1 MSDAVHAPAP
11 ASPARSA
18 PPATGRRRGIPT
30 RTPHQVPGRGR
41 MGGPLTGIPWALPAV
56 LLVGVLLVYPFFRSV
71 YGSLFEDNGFTSSFT
86 GLDNYTRLADD
97 PIFGRSLL
105 NTVMWVAG
113 TLLLPVAAGLA
124 IAVATHRMRFGRL
137 AQLVIVLPYAISG
150 AATAVLWKF
159 ILTTDGAL
167 NEVLRAVG
175 LDSLAQGW
183 LLEWPQNTL
192 SMIVA
197 STWQATGLNVVLFAI
212 GLNAIPRDTVEAAEL
227 DGAGGWRMFRHITL
241 PQLRAVSVVVVGMAI
256 VNSLK
261 AFDMIWVLTQGGPAR
276 SSETLAL
283 TMYREAFRLFHVGYG
298 SAIALVLSVIVVASS
313 WMYLRRQMPGTSAP
327 KS

>member
-1 MSDAVHAPAP
+1 MTDTASVPPA
-11 ASPARSA
+11 AGLTKA
-18 PPATGRRRGIPT
+18 PPVRRRIPT
-30 RTPHQVPGRGR
+30 RTPHQAKGRARGGGR
-41 MGGPLTGIPWALPAV
+41 LGGPLSGLPWALPAL

-71 YGSLFEDNGFTSSFT
+71 YGSLFEDNGFTSHYT
-86 GLDNYTRLADD
+86 GLDNYVRLAED

-113 TLLLPVAAGLA
+113 TLLLPVVAGLA
-124 IAVATHRMRFGRL
+124 IAVATHRMRLGRI
-137 AQLVIVLPYAISG
+137 AQLVVVLPCAISG

-159 ILTTDGAL
+159 ILTSEGSL
-167 NEVLRAVG
+167 NQVLQGLG
-175 LDSLAQGW
+175 LDSLVRPW

-212 GLNAIPRDTVEAAEL
+212 GLSAIPRETVEAAEL
-227 DGAGGWRMFRHITL
+227 DGATGWRMFRHITL
-241 PQLRAVSVVVVGMAI
+241 PQLRSVSVVVIGMAI

-283 TMYREAFRLFHVGYG
+283 TMYRESFRLFHVGYG
-298 SAIALVLSVIVVASS
+298 SAVALVLSVIVVASS
-313 WMYLRRQMPGTSAP
+313 WMYLRRQMPETSP
-327 KS
+327 R

>member
-1 MSDAVHAPAP
+1 MTDTASVPPA
-11 ASPARSA
+11 AGLTKA
-18 PPATGRRRGIPT
+18 PPVRRRIPT
-30 RTPHQVPGRGR
+30 RTPHQAKGRARAGGR
-41 MGGPLTGIPWALPAV
+41 LGGPLSGLPWALPAL

-71 YGSLFEDNGFTSSFT
+71 YGSLFEDNGFTSHYT
-86 GLDNYTRLADD
+86 GLDNYVRLAED

-113 TLLLPVAAGLA
+113 TLLLPVVAGLA
-124 IAVATHRMRFGRL
+124 IAVATHRMRFGRI
-137 AQLVIVLPYAISG
+137 AQLVVVLPCAISG

-159 ILTTDGAL
+159 ILTSEGSL
-167 NEVLRAVG
+167 NQVLQGLG
-175 LDSLAQGW
+175 LDSLVRPW

-212 GLNAIPRDTVEAAEL
+212 GLSAIPRETVEAAEL
-227 DGAGGWRMFRHITL
+227 DGATGWRMFRHITL
-241 PQLRAVSVVVVGMAI
+241 PQLRSVSVVVIGMAI

-283 TMYREAFRLFHVGYG
+283 TMYRESFRLFHVGYG
-298 SAIALVLSVIVVASS
+298 SAVALVLSAIVVASS
-313 WMYLRRQMPGTSAP
+313 WMYLRRQMPETSP
-327 KS
+327 R

>member
-1 MSDAVHAPAP
+1 M
-11 ASPARSA
+11 
-18 PPATGRRRGIPT
+18 
-30 RTPHQVPGRGR
+30 
-41 MGGPLTGIPWALPAV
+41 
-56 LLVGVLLVYPFFRSV
+56 LLVYPFFRSV
-71 YGSLFEDNGFTSSFT
+71 YGSLFEDNGFTSHYT
-86 GLDNYTRLADD
+86 GLDNYVRLAED

-113 TLLLPVAAGLA
+113 TLLLPVVAGLA
-124 IAVATHRMRFGRL
+124 IAVATHRMRFGRI
-137 AQLVIVLPYAISG
+137 AQLVVVLPCAISG

-159 ILTTDGAL
+159 ILTSEGSL
-167 NEVLRAVG
+167 NQVLQGLG
-175 LDSLAQGW
+175 LDSLVRPW

-212 GLNAIPRDTVEAAEL
+212 GLSAIPRETVEAAEL
-227 DGAGGWRMFRHITL
+227 DGATGWRMFRHITL
-241 PQLRAVSVVVVGMAI
+241 PQLRSVSVVVIGMAI

-283 TMYREAFRLFHVGYG
+283 TMYRESFRLFHVGYG
-298 SAIALVLSVIVVASS
+298 SAVALVLSVIVVASS
-313 WMYLRRQMPGTSAP
+313 WMYLRRQMPETSP
-327 KS
+327 R

>member
-1 MSDAVHAPAP
+1 MTDTASVPPA
-11 ASPARSA
+11 AGLTKA
-18 PPATGRRRGIPT
+18 PPVRRRIST
-30 RTPHQVPGRGR
+30 RTPHQAKGRARGGGR
-41 MGGPLTGIPWALPAV
+41 LGGPLSGLPWALPAL

-71 YGSLFEDNGFTSSFT
+71 YGSLFEDNGFTSHYT
-86 GLDNYTRLADD
+86 GLDNYVRLAED

-113 TLLLPVAAGLA
+113 TLLLPVVAGLA
-124 IAVATHRMRFGRL
+124 IAVATHRMRFGRI
-137 AQLVIVLPYAISG
+137 AQLVVVLPCAISG

-159 ILTTDGAL
+159 ILTSEGSL
-167 NEVLRAVG
+167 NQVLQGLG
-175 LDSLAQGW
+175 LDSLVRPW

-212 GLNAIPRDTVEAAEL
+212 GLSAIPRETVEAAEL
-227 DGAGGWRMFRHITL
+227 DGATGWRMFRHITL
-241 PQLRAVSVVVVGMAI
+241 PQLRSVSVVVIGMAI

-283 TMYREAFRLFHVGYG
+283 TMYRESFRLFHVGYG
-298 SAIALVLSVIVVASS
+298 SAVALVLSVIVVASS
-313 WMYLRRQMPGTSAP
+313 WMYLRRQMPETSP
-327 KS
+327 R